1 MNIGIDKEIEL
12 HFGAMSDDI
21 KIQLESQGITLP
33 EKDCDTFEKCKF
45 GITILNLHGILTD
58 NETSKCRRKLFN
70 KIMKEIEDKRCTVK
84 QATRNAK
91 QLSGIDPEA
100 FLKDVMENNYEGWK
114 AKLDELRGE

>member
-1 MNIGIDKEIEL
+1 MKRIKKPKQKPKRQLTGPQIVEQTNYLNLAIFLLTLKTEYG
-12 HFGAMSDDI
+12 FGKKRLANV
-21 KIQLESQGITLP
+21 LESYLALMQ
-33 EKDCDTFEKCKF
+33 EVA
-45 GITILNLHGILTD
+45 
-58 NETSKCRRKLFN
+58 
-70 KIMKEIEDKRCTVK
+70 DKRCTVK